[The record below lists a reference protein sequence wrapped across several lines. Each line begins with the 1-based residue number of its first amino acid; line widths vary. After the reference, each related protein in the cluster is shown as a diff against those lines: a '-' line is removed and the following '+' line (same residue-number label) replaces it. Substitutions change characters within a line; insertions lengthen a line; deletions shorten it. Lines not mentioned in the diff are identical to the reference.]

1 MIDLDAFGETEPVF
15 GAEALEKVLGESDL
29 IAVADKVEVS
39 VEPISPAPTEPE
51 RVVSSEE
58 VARWE
63 NHIRMERE
71 VLDPPPLID
80 YSFEGEPDHY
90 VSDVELQA
98 ELDVVMPGA
107 RVLQRTTQ
115 TVVTDV
121 FINGGNYAP
130 GQSRWVQTPTL
141 STAAKQAA
149 IIKEIYG

>member
-1 MIDLDAFGETEPVF
+1 MTEVEALDLLDDAFADG
-15 GAEALEKVLGESDL
+15 DL
-29 IAVADKVEVS
+29 SAVADKVEVS
-39 VEPISPAPTEPE
+39 AEPISPALTEPE
-51 RVVSSEE
+51 RVVSPEE

-63 NHIRMERE
+63 NHIQMERDAHE
-71 VLDPPPLID
+71 PPPLID
-80 YSFEGEPDHY
+80 YSFEQDTY
-90 VSDVELQA
+90 VTDAELQA

-107 RVLQRTTQ
+107 RVLQRAAQ

>member
-1 MIDLDAFGETEPVF
+1 MTETPGIQELDDAFADG
-15 GAEALEKVLGESDL
+15 DL
-29 IAVADKVEVS
+29 VAVAET
-39 VEPISPAPTEPE
+39 PAPTEPE
-51 RVVSSEE
+51 QVVSPEE

-63 NHIRMERE
+63 NHIQMERDYQTARE

-80 YSFEGEPDHY
+80 YSFEQDTY
-90 VSDVELQA
+90 VTDTELQA